1 MANQPAKVC
10 YKIIESMLNIEVE
23 KEVNELIE
31 QGWKPLGSLLI
42 VVKKAMEGDE
52 HIHYVQAMVKN

>member
-42 VVKKAMEGDE
+42 VVKKAREGDE
-52 HIHYVQAMVKN
+52 QTHYVQAMVKN

>member
-1 MANQPAKVC
+1 
-10 YKIIESMLNIEVE
+10 MLNIEVE